1 MLQHVRVL
9 TAVKL
14 KRGGEEKEREG
25 GREGGRG
32 EGERGEGKTKRRER
46 RR

>member
-14 KRGGEEKEREG
+14 EGYEGGRWDGGKKERIREG
-25 GREGGRG
+25 GSGMKEEEKGRKN
-32 EGERGEGKTKRRER
+32 R
-46 RR
+46 